1 MMDFNGADENRVVKE
16 LKKIVGALN
25 ARGLGDD
32 INNPVLIKLATLET
46 DVKHMQASF
55 KEMKT
60 MLWGV
65 VAGILA
71 IVVKMVLE
79 GAVR

>member
-1 MMDFNGADENRVVKE
+1 MIADFSDADESKVVKE

-32 INNPVLIKLATLET
+32 NNPVMIKLATLEA
-46 DVKHMQASF
+46 DVKHLQAGF
-55 KEMKT
+55 RELKT
-60 MLWGV
+60 MLWAV
-65 VAGILA
+65 VAGVLGLIL
-71 IVVKMVLE
+71 KMVIE

>member
-1 MMDFNGADENRVVKE
+1 MNLNGADESTVVKE

-32 INNPVLIKLATLET
+32 NNPVMIKLATMEAE
-46 DVKHMQASF
+46 VKHLQASF

-65 VAGILA
+65 VAGVLA
-71 IVVKMVLE
+71 IVVKMVME
-79 GAVR
+79 GAIR

>member
-1 MMDFNGADENRVVKE
+1 M
-16 LKKIVGALN
+16 KKIVGALN
-25 ARGLGDD
+25 ARGFGDD

-65 VAGILA
+65 VAGVLA
-71 IVVKMVLE
+71 IVIKMVLE

>member
-1 MMDFNGADENRVVKE
+1 MTDFNCANDGKVVKE

-65 VAGILA
+65 VAGVLA
-71 IVVKMVLE
+71 IVIKMVLE

>member
-1 MMDFNGADENRVVKE
+1 MADFNCADENRVVKE

-65 VAGILA
+65 VAGVLA
-71 IVVKMVLE
+71 IVIKMVLE

>member
-1 MMDFNGADENRVVKE
+1 MTFNDADENTVVKE

-55 KEMKT
+55 REMKT

-65 VAGILA
+65 VAGVLA
-71 IVVKMVLE
+71 IVIKMVME
-79 GAVR
+79 GAIR

>member
-1 MMDFNGADENRVVKE
+1 MADFNCANDNKVVKE

-65 VAGILA
+65 VAGVLA
-71 IVVKMVLE
+71 IVIKMVLE

>member
-1 MMDFNGADENRVVKE
+1 MTDFNGADESKVVKE

-32 INNPVLIKLATLET
+32 NNPVMIKLATMEAE
-46 DVKHMQASF
+46 VKHLQASF

-65 VAGILA
+65 VAGVLA
-71 IVVKMVLE
+71 IVVKMVME
-79 GAVR
+79 GAIR